1 MRPLLEGR
9 CAPLLLEGDLCL
21 QRLALLE
28 RCSSGRRRSTPF
40 DCGRE
45 NKDGCRVVA
54 AFGRTRGIGG
64 GFRPTRAC
72 AALYAALHSCLAR
85 TSVLSIAQQRLPR
98 SRETWPPL
106 SHFSLPLLPL
116 PRHLPLRDPA
126 TQSFSPQPEAVHQL
140 KAKNRLPGAGTEC
153 RAVHHLVFSI
163 SCRAHL
169 HPSFTR
175 PIDDSIRHM
184 VHASDSV
191 EPPA

>member
-1 MRPLLEGR
+1 MAAVGPHQVIAVVRTKTGAEW
-9 CAPLLLEGDLCL
+9 L
-21 QRLALLE
+21 QRLAAREVSEVVFGPRE
-28 RCSSGRRRSTPF
+28 RVCCPI
-40 DCGRE
+40 C
-45 NKDGCRVVA
+45 CPALV
-54 AFGRTRGIGG
+54 
-64 GFRPTRAC
+64 PC
-72 AALYAALHSCLAR
+72 ANLAR
-85 TSVLSIAQQRLPR
+85 TSVLSIAQQRRPR
-98 SRETWPPL
+98 RRETWPPL

-126 TQSFSPQPEAVHQL
+126 TQSFSQQPEAVHQL
-140 KAKNRLPGAGTEC
+140 KAKTRLPRAGTEC